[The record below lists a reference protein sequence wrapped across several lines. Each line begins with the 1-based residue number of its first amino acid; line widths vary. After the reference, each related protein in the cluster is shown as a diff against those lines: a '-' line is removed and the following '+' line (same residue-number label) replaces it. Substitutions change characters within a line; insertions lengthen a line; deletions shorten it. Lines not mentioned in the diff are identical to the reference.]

1 MGTEN
6 GQYKGKLCIHKVL
19 QNLIAKNQNQ
29 KNMIDDF

>member
-6 GQYKGKLCIHKVL
+6 GQYKGKLFISKII